1 MFARV
6 CCFFLIALAGGY
18 GSVWAEGSAW
28 QASGPAGPGASV
40 RAPSHPAEDG
50 LYSRLKKMP
59 YLYDNKDAEFLTQ
72 FKLLLTGQ
80 YQGAQVSPSGA
91 NRFRKGSHGREN
103 EWRRLQIGFEAVF
116 FKNRLTLHSL
126 TNMGELDGMYK
137 VEDGRWRRTKTDWSI
152 FELYLKYKVN
162 PSFFARVGKITS
174 KMTAEFR
181 ETASELKTLERSDL
195 VNQLG
200 TISSWGVVLENP
212 RQDVPVGWEASVFLN
227 DTSDSLAHEIRFNTA
242 DNAFAKASVHLDARG
257 FLPGEKSRVWAW
269 RPGCGGGGL
278 GHVPGEIF
286 HGDGTHVRLP
296 RGGDLSGREC
306 LRPGGIAFLQ
316 VFPASGR
323 RVPLPALPWAGRREN
338 VRPLCSRGDH
348 LSQMG
353 QHDEL
358 LLLRP
363 ELLFF
368 PGRPGHAEIDGRG
381 GIYDDQRSAGRRQVL
396 QRMDLVCRRQVPL
409 LNGEGQIPFLPGDW
423 PFCGQSCGSRLQQI
437 VCPGLCLVVGR
448 EGDGKTRLFPSLP
461 NPP

>member
-59 YLYDNKDAEFLTQ
+59 YLYDNKDAEFLNQ

-257 FLPGEKSRVWAW
+257 FLPGEKSRVWLTYAHNFTHYAG
-269 RPGCGGGGL
+269 RSLPEDSYYSGL
-278 GHVPGEIF
+278 GARDVAAVDWVMSRGKF
-286 HGDGTHVRLP
+286 SMVTGTHVRLP

-381 GIYDDQRSAGRRQVL
+381 GIYDDQRSGRKAPRCFSGWTWFAAV
-396 QRMDLVCRRQVPL
+396 R
-409 LNGEGQIPFLPGDW
+409 FH
-423 PFCGQSCGSRLQQI
+423 F
-437 VCPGLCLVVGR
+437 
-448 EGDGKTRLFPSLP
+448 
-461 NPP
+461 